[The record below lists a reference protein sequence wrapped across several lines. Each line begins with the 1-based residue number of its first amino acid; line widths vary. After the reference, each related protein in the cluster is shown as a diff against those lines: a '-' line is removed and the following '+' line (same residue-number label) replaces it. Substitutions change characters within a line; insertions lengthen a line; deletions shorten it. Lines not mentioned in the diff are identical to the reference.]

1 MAQERLGVSDL
12 KGQIGE
18 IAESLDLKGVE
29 RFNLTKDVDAKWTL
43 MSIGTDGTM
52 KFVYGPTGIREM
64 NAWLDGV
71 LWMMEQRA
79 AGLL

>member
-1 MAQERLGVSDL
+1 MALERLGVSDL
-12 KGQIGE
+12 KEQIGK
-18 IAESLDLKGVE
+18 IAERLDLKGIA
-29 RFNLTKDVDAKWTL
+29 RFTLTKDVDAQWTL

-71 LWMMEQRA
+71 IWMMEKRESGQ
-79 AGLL
+79 L

>member
-1 MAQERLGVSDL
+1 MALERLGVSDL
-12 KGQIGE
+12 KEQIGKV
-18 IAESLDLKGVE
+18 AERLDIEGVK
-29 RFNLTKDVDAKWTL
+29 RFSLTKDIEAKWTL
-43 MSIGTDGTM
+43 MSIGEDGTM

-71 LWMMEQRA
+71 IWMTDQKA